1 MPNITGFALVA
12 AVQTV
17 DEKVW
22 ALKAQIDQAGEDE
35 DVSDLEDEMMGFI
48 KAGEALR
55 GSYEQATRDGFK
67 LPPYEK
73 LVR

>member
-48 KAGEALR
+48 KAGESLR
-55 GSYEQATRDGFK
+55 GSYEQACQDGLK